1 MGHGHRER
9 TEIRKTKLKQEPTM
23 IVTVFRSRL
32 KPGLREEYV
41 ALANRM
47 KELAQTIPGYIS
59 HKDFYANDGERV
71 AVVEFAHE
79 ASGGAEA
86 GAREIL
92 HRVSHPGLHA
102 RSRVEIQVAGAGGG
116 ADLTSVRQTFISLPN
131 DKGRRT

>member
-1 MGHGHRER
+1 
-9 TEIRKTKLKQEPTM
+9 M

-32 KPGLREEYV
+32 KPGLREDYV

-79 ASGGAEA
+79 EGQRAWQTNPE
-86 GAREIL
+86 
-92 HRVSHPGLHA
+92 HRAAQRLAHRISHSGLHA
-102 RSRVEIQVAGAGGG
+102 RSRVEIQAARASCGP
-116 ADLTSVRQTFISLPN
+116 DLTAADRGFISSPH
-131 DKGRRT
+131 DQG